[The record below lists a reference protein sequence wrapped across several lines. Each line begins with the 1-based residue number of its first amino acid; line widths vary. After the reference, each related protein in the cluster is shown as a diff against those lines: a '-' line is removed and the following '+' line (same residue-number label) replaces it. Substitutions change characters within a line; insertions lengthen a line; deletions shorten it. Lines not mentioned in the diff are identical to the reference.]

1 MLYLLLALQ
10 SSIPTS
16 NLSSNLP
23 TVWFFSGE
31 VDFTRPPPVICGV
44 STGTRYCTVHCLK
57 LVGTRSHVHS
67 FTRLHVHSF
76 TRLHVHSY
84 TRSHVYSYTRSHVY
98 SFLIYISFRP
108 KTSGPLGHAQLR
120 ANVRAGLHDASQTR
134 SQPQA
139 NLFLVRIL
147 SFPCV
152 ILAFLI

>member
-67 FTRLHVHSF
+67 FTRLHVHS
-76 TRLHVHSY
+76 
-84 TRSHVYSYTRSHVY
+84 YTRSHVY

-120 ANVRAGLHDASQTR
+120 ANVRADLNDASQTR